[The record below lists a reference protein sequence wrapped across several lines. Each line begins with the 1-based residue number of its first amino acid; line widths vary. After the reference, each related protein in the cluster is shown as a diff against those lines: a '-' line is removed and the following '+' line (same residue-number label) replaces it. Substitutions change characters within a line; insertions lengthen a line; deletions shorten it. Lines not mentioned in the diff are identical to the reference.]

1 MFSFFYYCNCMNIL
15 IIFIFFLFCNIF
27 CIFIEIEKISDN
39 GDYFV
44 VLDNGLYIYNF
55 EKTKCKFIRDINESK
70 FDENNINNNIIISK
84 NKISGANEM
93 KIALLINEHLYV
105 YTYSE
110 TNEMIEYVLLRDLV
124 NNEHNIYPFNIQ
136 IDNYK
141 LIINFI
147 SFEKNFLNN
156 YFFIKSYDY
165 QNYLQT
171 EKNENKYNDI
181 FTKKPFCQFN
191 NYYIK
196 INCFSFKDSN
206 FQFKT
211 INNLYSSYGNKIEN
225 DEFTGKVT
233 FSFSQSVTLL
243 CFSTEVETKC
253 LYNFLIF
260 II

>member
-1 MFSFFYYCNCMNIL
+1 MNI
-15 IIFIFFLFCNIF
+15 I
-27 CIFIEIEKISDN
+27 
-39 GDYFV
+39 
-44 VLDNGLYIYNF
+44 
-55 EKTKCKFIRDINESK
+55 
-70 FDENNINNNIIISK
+70 
-84 NKISGANEM
+84 
-93 KIALLINEHLYV
+93 
-105 YTYSE
+105 
-110 TNEMIEYVLLRDLV
+110 
-124 NNEHNIYPFNIQ
+124 FNIQ